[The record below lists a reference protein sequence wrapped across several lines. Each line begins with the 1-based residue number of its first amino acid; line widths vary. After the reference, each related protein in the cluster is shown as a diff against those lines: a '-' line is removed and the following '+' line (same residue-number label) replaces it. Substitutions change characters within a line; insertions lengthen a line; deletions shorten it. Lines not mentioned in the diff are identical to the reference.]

1 VAEVAAVVPTHDC
14 SVEQHLIAQQQV
26 AEIWQTVNGL
36 SSRQRSIFLLRFLEE
51 MEIPEI
57 ASVTGL
63 PLGTVKSHLY
73 RALAIIRSQHNRSA
87 QSTAHNSPE
96 SNANTGTASSKETR

>member
-1 VAEVAAVVPTHDC
+1 
-14 SVEQHLIAQQQV
+14 
-26 AEIWQTVNGL
+26 VNGL